1 MAEDLR
7 INWKIPNVTVVYDK
21 ANSSVFQL
29 MDDQDKH
36 NFFKKFKEF
45 SIEDSSYQTRF
56 TQLDDDGIAT
66 LKDSRPILLV
76 SSTSYTEDERIE
88 ELFEAMQDYEVTCN
102 QLYNDADNKREV
114 RKLILV
120 VTGSGPRK
128 ASFKTWIQ
136 KHQKSWNH
144 IEILMIWFEADDYPR
159 ILAASD
165 LGICLH
171 YSSSGLDT
179 PMKIIDMY
187 GAGLPVL
194 AAQYPCIKEVVTEMK
209 TGELFEG
216 REQLAAY
223 LLDIGT
229 NWKFFSQK
237 IKKMRKHVIEL
248 RRYSWRQEW
257 SEKVKPLVERL
268 EGNKTSKK
276 HN

>member
-1 MAEDLR
+1 
-7 INWKIPNVTVVYDK
+7 
-21 ANSSVFQL
+21 
-29 MDDQDKH
+29 
-36 NFFKKFKEF
+36 
-45 SIEDSSYQTRF
+45 
-56 TQLDDDGIAT
+56 
-66 LKDSRPILLV
+66 
-76 SSTSYTEDERIE
+76 
-88 ELFEAMQDYEVTCN
+88 MQDYEVTCN
-102 QLYNDADNKREV
+102 QLYNSTEAKDAP

-120 VTGSGPRK
+120 ITGSGPRK

-136 KHQKSWNH
+136 KRQKKWEN
-144 IEILMIWFEADDYPR
+144 IEIHMIWFEADDYPR
-159 ILAASD
+159 ILAAAD

-194 AAQYPCIKEVVTEMK
+194 AAEYPCIKEVVKEMK

-237 IKKMRKHVIEL
+237 IEKMRKHIIEL
-248 RRYSWRQEW
+248 RGYSWR
-257 SEKVKPLVERL
+257 
-268 EGNKTSKK
+268 
-276 HN
+276 